1 MNARGVLDYLATKPD
16 EEDTMEGITN
26 WWMKSDKGKHAID
39 ELEDTLNLML
49 AEGELEKIHVK
60 KDIVVYKVKKRLNA

>member
-1 MNARGVLDYLATKPD
+1 MNARQVLDYLATRPE
-16 EEDTMEGITN
+16 EEDTLEGITN

-49 AEGELEKIHVK
+49 AEGELEKIRVK

>member
-1 MNARGVLDYLATKPD
+1 MNARQVLDYLATRPE
-16 EEDTMEGITN
+16 EEDTLEGITN

>member
-1 MNARGVLDYLATKPD
+1 MNAKEVLDYLATRPD
-16 EEDTMEGITN
+16 EEDTLERLTD
-26 WWMKSDKGKHAID
+26 WWIKSDKGKHAID

-60 KDIVVYKVKKRLNA
+60 KDIVVYKMKKRLNA

>member
-1 MNARGVLDYLATKPD
+1 MNAREVLDYLATRPD
-16 EEDTMEGITN
+16 EEDTLEGITN

-60 KDIVVYKVKKRLNA
+60 KDIVVYKLKKRLNA

>member
-1 MNARGVLDYLATKPD
+1 MNARQVLDYLATRPEK
-16 EEDTMEGITN
+16 EDTLEGITN
-26 WWMKSDKGKHAID
+26 WGMKSDKGKHAID

-60 KDIVVYKVKKRLNA
+60 KDIIAYKVKKRLNA